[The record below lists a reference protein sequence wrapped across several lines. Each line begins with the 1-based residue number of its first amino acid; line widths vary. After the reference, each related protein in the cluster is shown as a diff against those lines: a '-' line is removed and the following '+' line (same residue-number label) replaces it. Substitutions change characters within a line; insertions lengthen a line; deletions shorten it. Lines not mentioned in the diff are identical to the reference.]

1 MVRSFTHGIG
11 VLWEWGGGKLTSVGI
26 CYVLCTV
33 KHFICVILLVLKPS
47 KLFIIVSI
55 FTNEKIVL
63 SMVT

>member
-1 MVRSFTHGIG
+1 MS
-11 VLWEWGGGKLTSVGI
+11 WEWDGGKLTSVGI
-26 CYVLCTV
+26 CYVLRTV

-63 SMVT
+63 SMVK